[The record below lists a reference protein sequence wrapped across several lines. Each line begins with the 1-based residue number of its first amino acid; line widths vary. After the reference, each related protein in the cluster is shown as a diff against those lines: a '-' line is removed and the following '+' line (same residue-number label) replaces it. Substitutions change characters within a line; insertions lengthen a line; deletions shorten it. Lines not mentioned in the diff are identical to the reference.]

1 MLALDNVRQIYDME
15 AISGPSFRKSKH
27 LSFANFVDESAGHDV
42 MNREPMPTD
51 HCRSSFNT
59 TWREPDGVTVDSD

>member
-1 MLALDNVRQIYDME
+1 MLALDNVRQILRHGSNFGSIIPE
-15 AISGPSFRKSKH
+15 EQT
-27 LSFANFVDESAGHDV
+27 LVFANFVDESAGHDV

-59 TWREPDGVTVDSD
+59 TWKEPDGVTVDSE